1 MLALLLTLGAYCSE
15 LSATISSLRVCDTK
29 LNLRWNNDESLL
41 TYNRSVYYVFVPEK
55 SIGDPRDYIITA
67 LNIPLAVS

>member
-1 MLALLLTLGAYCSE
+1 MFTLLLTLGACCSE
-15 LSATISSLRVCDTK
+15 LSATISFLRTYDTK
-29 LNLRWNNDESLL
+29 LNLKWNDDESLL
-41 TYNRSVYYVFVPEK
+41 TYNRNLYYVFVPEK

>member
-1 MLALLLTLGAYCSE
+1 MFALLLTLGACSE
-15 LSATISSLRVCDTK
+15 LSATISSLRMYDTK

-41 TYNRSVYYVFVPEK
+41 TYNRNVYYVFVPEK